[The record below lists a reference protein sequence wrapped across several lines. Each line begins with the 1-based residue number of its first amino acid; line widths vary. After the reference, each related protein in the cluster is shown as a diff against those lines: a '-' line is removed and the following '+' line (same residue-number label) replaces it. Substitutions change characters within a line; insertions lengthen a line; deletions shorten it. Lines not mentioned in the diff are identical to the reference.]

1 MQKIFPKKNSD
12 NKVVFFIFHHNH
24 SDNSFCSENS
34 MRNSGYVSVALQEVP
49 EKLILV
55 SRPLKE
61 RFVMNPAGGEIHSA
75 SIPEVAIAFPPKTL
89 NTPTKLVL
97 QVSRKITKHFFNS
110 LLVY

>member
-1 MQKIFPKKNSD
+1 MKNA
-12 NKVVFFIFHHNH
+12 
-24 SDNSFCSENS
+24 
-34 MRNSGYVSVALQEVP
+34 GYVSVSLQEVP

-75 SIPEVAIAFPPKTL
+75 SIPDVTIAFPPKTL

-97 QVSRKITKHFFNS
+97 QVGFDFPWKNQSFLTPK
-110 LLVY
+110 LLNNQSDFLKFLWRHDFV